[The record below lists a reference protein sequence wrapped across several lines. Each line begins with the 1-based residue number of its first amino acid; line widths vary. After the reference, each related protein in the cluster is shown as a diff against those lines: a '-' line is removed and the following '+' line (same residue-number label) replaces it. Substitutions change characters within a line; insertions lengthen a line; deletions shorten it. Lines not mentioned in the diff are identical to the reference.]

1 MTSGVDVRRK
11 KRRGGRRESGVVGIC
26 GSEGGLVCLQ
36 KWAAQLETSPNIAA
50 LLLPVPDQGGSD
62 FWKYSQPASIYVNSC
77 GLRTLT
83 FSSHFYTAPV
93 SRNLTSCRKGSCRI
107 HAPDLQDSNP
117 NQPLI
122 IWGFEGFLRSIFII
136 ECLLGFVLTA
146 CSNKSKIIM
155 V

>member
-1 MTSGVDVRRK
+1 MRRKRRRGEVDVSLGWWGYVVLKEAGYVCRSGQHS
-11 KRRGGRRESGVVGIC
+11 RG
-26 GSEGGLVCLQ
+26 
-36 KWAAQLETSPNIAA
+36 TSPNIAA

-62 FWKYSQPASIYVNSC
+62 FWKYSQPASIYVISC

-83 FSSHFYTAPV
+83 FSRHFFTAPV
-93 SRNLTSCRKGSCRI
+93 SRNSTSCRKGSCRI

-117 NQPLI
+117 NWPLI
-122 IWGFEGFLRSIFII
+122 IWDFEGFLRSIFII
-136 ECLLGFVLTA
+136 ECLLGFVLAA